1 VDFLRQY
8 EILYKKARTDLKVAK
23 NILEDFENGDDELD
37 LEVIM
42 FHLQQSAEKLI
53 KALLAYNCLHF
64 TKTHSIAY
72 LLDAISENSIE
83 IIEDAEKLIP
93 LTEFAVEGRYA
104 ILHDDL
110 GDVDKY
116 IEMVSELFEFL
127 GEALKGNKGKK

>member
-1 VDFLRQY
+1 MEFLKQY

-53 KALLAYNCLHF
+53 KALLSYNRLHF

-72 LLDAISENSIE
+72 LLDAINENGIE
-83 IIEDAEKLIP
+83 IIENVEELIP

-110 GDVDKY
+110 DNVDKY
-116 IEMVSELFEFL
+116 IMIVTKLLEFVDTKIR
-127 GEALKGNKGKK
+127 G

>member
-1 VDFLRQY
+1 MGFLRQY

-42 FHLQQSAEKLI
+42 FHLQQSTEKLI
-53 KALLAYNCLHF
+53 KALLAYNRLHF

-72 LLDAISENSIE
+72 LLDAISQNSIE
-83 IIEDAEKLIP
+83 IIENAPKLIP

-104 ILHDDL
+104 IIHDDL
-110 GDVDKY
+110 
-116 IEMVSELFEFL
+116 ST
-127 GEALKGNKGKK
+127 

>member
-1 VDFLRQY
+1 MGFLKQY

-42 FHLQQSAEKLI
+42 FHLQQSTEKLI
-53 KALLAYNCLHF
+53 KSLLAYNRLHF

-72 LLDAISENSIE
+72 LLEAISENGIE
-83 IIEDAEKLIP
+83 IIEDAQKLIP

-110 GDVDKY
+110 DDVDKY
-116 IEMVSELFEFL
+116 ILMVSELLEFVDMKIR
-127 GEALKGNKGKK
+127 GYR

>member
-1 VDFLRQY
+1 MGFLKQY

-42 FHLQQSAEKLI
+42 FHLQQSTEKLI
-53 KALLAYNCLHF
+53 KSLLAYNRLHF

-72 LLDAISENSIE
+72 LLEAISENGIE
-83 IIEDAEKLIP
+83 IIEDAQKLIP

-110 GDVDKY
+110 DDVDKY
-116 IEMVSELFEFL
+116 IVIVSELLEFVDMKIR
-127 GEALKGNKGKK
+127 G

>member
-1 VDFLRQY
+1 MGFLRQY

-42 FHLQQSAEKLI
+42 FHLQQSTEKLI
-53 KALLAYNCLHF
+53 KSLLAYNRLHF

-72 LLDAISENSIE
+72 LLDAVFENNIE
-83 IIEDAEKLIP
+83 IIEDAQKLIP

-110 GDVDKY
+110 DDVDKY
-116 IEMVSELFEFL
+116 IVIVSKLLEFVDMTISD
-127 GEALKGNKGKK
+127 KGY

>member
-1 VDFLRQY
+1 MGFLKQY

-42 FHLQQSAEKLI
+42 FHLQQSTEKLI
-53 KALLAYNCLHF
+53 KSLLAYNRLHF

-72 LLDAISENSIE
+72 LLDAITKNGIE
-83 IIEDAEKLIP
+83 IIEDAQKLIP

-110 GDVDKY
+110 DDVDKY
-116 IEMVSELFEFL
+116 IVIVSELLEFVDMKIR
-127 GEALKGNKGKK
+127 G

>member
-1 VDFLRQY
+1 MGFLRQY

-42 FHLQQSAEKLI
+42 FHLQQSTEKLI
-53 KALLAYNCLHF
+53 KALLAYNRLHF

-72 LLDAISENSIE
+72 LLDAISQNAIE
-83 IIEDAEKLIP
+83 IIENAESLIP

-110 GDVDKY
+110 DDVDKY
-116 IEMVSELFEFL
+116 IDMVSELFAFV
-127 GEALKGNKGKK
+127 GKKLKDDM